1 MGMCGNAANNA
12 NFNPITPWLALHAT
26 KDGANLAADRIV
38 GFTKDKTNEYF
49 LKTTCTGAGCSY
61 RMNAASKNP
70 DEQHCKDNWDD
81 CNVVDTFL
89 IPKDS
94 SCRGDAILRW
104 VWNSAE
110 GPETYANCLDLNM
123 LAPPPST
130 ATSSPSASSTSTSS
144 PSASS
149 PSSSTPPSSIPSI
162 DSSGQNTNGVSFGIM
177 SLICSMLL
185 FV

>member
-1 MGMCGNAANNA
+1 MNS
-12 NFNPITPWLALHAT
+12 LA
-26 KDGANLAADRIV
+26 K
-38 GFTKDKTNEYF
+38 KPE
-49 LKTTCTGAGCSY
+49 S
-61 RMNAASKNP
+61 S
-70 DEQHCKDNWDD
+70 HCKNNFDD
-81 CNVVDTFL
+81 CDIVDTFL

-94 SCRGDAILRW
+94 SCRGNAILRW

-123 LAPPPST
+123 LASPPS
-130 ATSSPSASSTSTSS
+130 ASS

-149 PSSSTPPSSIPSI
+149 PSASSPSVSSFRPLTPSPSALI
-162 DSSGQNTNGVSFGIM
+162 DTSGQNTNGVSFGIM